1 MDGLIDFLAW
11 CVNDEVHEEE
21 ENVQNMNGE
30 STECSFAC
38 DEERFIAPE
47 ELAKRL

>member
-21 ENVQNMNGE
+21 ENVQLMNDSENYYENDDSRDG
-30 STECSFAC
+30 
-38 DEERFIAPE
+38 DEDEQSDS
-47 ELAKRL
+47 

>member
-21 ENVQNMNGE
+21 ENVQNMND
-30 STECSFAC
+30 S
-38 DEERFIAPE
+38 EEKE
-47 ELAKRL
+47 EE